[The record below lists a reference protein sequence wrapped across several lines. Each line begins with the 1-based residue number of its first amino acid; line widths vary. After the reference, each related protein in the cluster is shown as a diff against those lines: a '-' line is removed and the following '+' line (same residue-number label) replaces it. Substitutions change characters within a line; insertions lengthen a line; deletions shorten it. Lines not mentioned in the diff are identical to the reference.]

1 MAKPTSSKF
10 SLWQLFALVAVC
22 LLPALIMRDPSPPN
36 ELRYLS
42 IADEALRDGT
52 FFTFHNQGLIYT
64 DKPPLFFWIIMLF
77 RVILGC
83 HCMPVLCIVA
93 SLIPAFVIVAVMD
106 KWLMMGARKE
116 MYSGWNRAAAAFML
130 LTGILFL
137 GQAIFL
143 RMDILMSMFITLA
156 LFSFYKM
163 YTGKGNRKKES
174 VLMPVY
180 IFLGLFT
187 KGPVGIFAPL
197 LIILVFLIAER
208 RWKDIGKYLGLKTW
222 AILLALFAMWIGCAY
237 LEGGREYINSLLFH
251 QTLDR
256 AVNAF
261 HHKEPFWY
269 YLGTIWYV
277 IIPYSLM
284 MIPAIVFLF
293 IKRQGYTIYRRLML
307 TAITVTFVMLS
318 CFSGKLAIYLTP
330 MFAFMAYLMPQ
341 FDIGTGERGHRWAKV
356 GLWIPA
362 VILALGGVA
371 MAALNL
377 VPAVAERFG
386 KVTESAPYLISPP
399 ITIAAVLLLVGGI
412 LSCVVLARGTWQKG
426 TCAIAV
432 TLLAAMFAGTFAM
445 EQINEWTAY
454 EYICREA
461 AEIDDASGDRNIVNT
476 LFVNR
481 PENMDVYLGHDI
493 IDYKN
498 DVDAFLKEDH
508 SGEVLIVK
516 DRKAAESQ
524 PLQEY
529 LEGKKC
535 SRAGEHTA
543 YLL

>member
-1 MAKPTSSKF
+1 MAKPTSDKF

-22 LLPALIMRDPSPPN
+22 LLPALVMRDPSPPN

-77 RVILGC
+77 RVVLGC
-83 HCMPVLCIVA
+83 HCMPVLCIVT
-93 SLIPAFVIVAVMD
+93 SLVPAFVIVSVMD
-106 KWLMMGARKE
+106 RWLGMGARKE
-116 MYSGWNRAAAAFML
+116 MYSEWNRAAAAFL
-130 LTGILFL
+130 LLAGILFL
-137 GQAIFL
+137 GQTIFL

-163 YTGKGNRKKES
+163 YTGRGNRRKES

-187 KGPVGIFAPL
+187 KGPVGIFAPV
-197 LIILVFLIAER
+197 LIILAFLIIEKK
-208 RWKDIGKYLGLKTW
+208 WKDIGKYLGLKTW
-222 AILLALFAMWIGCAY
+222 GILLLLFALWIGCAW

-277 IIPYSLM
+277 IIPWSLLLV
-284 MIPAIVFLF
+284 PAVIFLY
-293 IKRQGYTIYRRLML
+293 IKRQGCNPYRRLLL
-307 TAITVTFVMLS
+307 TAVGVTFVMLS

-330 MFAFMAYLMPQ
+330 IFAFMAYLMPQ
-341 FDIGTGERGHRWAKV
+341 FDSETGARGRKWAKA

-362 VILALGGVA
+362 VILALGGAGLAV
-371 MAALNL
+371 LNL
-377 VPAVAERFG
+377 SHAVAGRFAD
-386 KVTESAPYLISPP
+386 VTAKAPYLLSGAM
-399 ITIAAVLLLVGGI
+399 TAAGAVLLAGGI
-412 LSCVVLARGTWQKG
+412 LSCVVLFRGTWQKG
-426 TCAIAV
+426 VCAIAV
-432 TLLAAMFAGTFAM
+432 TLLAALFTGSFKM
-445 EQINEWTAY
+445 EEINEWTAY

-461 AEIDDASGDRNIVNT
+461 ASIDDACGDRNIVNT

-493 IDYKN
+493 IDFKD
-498 DVDAFLKEDH
+498 DVESFLGQDH

-516 DRKAAESQ
+516 DRRAAESSV
-524 PLQEY
+524 LQEY
-529 LEGKKC
+529 LQGKKC
-535 SRAGEHTA
+535 ARAGEHTA

>member
-1 MAKPTSSKF
+1 MAKPTSDKF

-22 LLPALIMRDPSPPN
+22 LLPALVMRDPSPPN

-83 HCMPVLCIVA
+83 HCMPVLCTVA
-93 SLIPAFVIVAVMD
+93 SLVPAFVIVAVMD
-106 KWLMMGARKE
+106 RWLRMGARKE
-116 MYSGWNRAAAAFML
+116 MYSGWNRAAAALLL

-163 YTGKGNRKKES
+163 YTGKGNRRKES

-187 KGPVGIFAPL
+187 KGPVGIFAPV
-197 LIILVFLIAER
+197 LIILVFLLAEKK
-208 RWKDIGKYLGLKTW
+208 WKDVGKYLGLKTW
-222 AILLALFAMWIGCAY
+222 GILLLLFALWIGCAW

-277 IIPYSLM
+277 IIPYSLLLV
-284 MIPAIVFLF
+284 PAVIFLF
-293 IKRQGYTIYRRLML
+293 IKRQGCNPYRRLLL
-307 TAITVTFVMLS
+307 TAIGVTFVMLS

-330 MFAFMAYLMPQ
+330 IFAFMAYLMPQ
-341 FDIGTGERGHRWAKV
+341 FDSETGVRGRKWARA

-362 VILALGGVA
+362 VILAIGGIGL
-371 MAALNL
+371 AALNM
-377 VPAVAERFG
+377 VPSVAERFAD
-386 KVTESAPYLISPP
+386 VTTKAPYLISGAM
-399 ITIAAVLLLVGGI
+399 TAAAAVLIAGGI
-412 LSCVVLARGTWQKG
+412 LSCVVLYRGTWQKG
-426 TCAIAV
+426 VCAIAV
-432 TLLAAMFAGTFAM
+432 TLLASLFAGSFKM
-445 EQINEWTAY
+445 EEINEWTAY

-461 AEIDDASGDRNIVNT
+461 ASIDDTSGDRNIVNT

-493 IDYKN
+493 IDFKD
-498 DVDAFLKEDH
+498 DVGSFLKQDH

-516 DRKAAESQ
+516 DRRAAESAI
-524 PLQEY
+524 LQEY
-529 LEGKKC
+529 LQGKKC